1 MDLRGDES
9 ARGVFGTGGEMRRR
23 FVRISWGRGVRREKL
38 GWGLVEGEVRGEGAE
53 LFRHGLVQSHFQ
65 ESSST
70 RGR

>member
-1 MDLRGDES
+1 
-9 ARGVFGTGGEMRRR
+9 
-23 FVRISWGRGVRREKL
+23 VRISWGRGVRHEKL

-53 LFRHGLVQSHFQ
+53 LFRHGLVHSHSQ